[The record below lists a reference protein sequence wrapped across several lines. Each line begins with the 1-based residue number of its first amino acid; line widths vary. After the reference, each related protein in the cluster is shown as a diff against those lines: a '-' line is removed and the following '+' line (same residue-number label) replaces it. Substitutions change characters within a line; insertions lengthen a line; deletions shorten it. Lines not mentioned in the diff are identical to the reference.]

1 MAPEVS
7 NLNLNIYLLEIR
19 RIFFRKK
26 PWSGWNIDQG
36 SSRPWNESLGMVGS
50 KTMFVSPEKR
60 LGPER
65 VNHPEKE
72 THLPKFAGFPN
83 MSFGGSM
90 VLIVFFL

>member
-1 MAPEVS
+1 
-7 NLNLNIYLLEIR
+7 
-19 RIFFRKK
+19 
-26 PWSGWNIDQG
+26 
-36 SSRPWNESLGMVGS
+36 MVGS
-50 KTMFVSPEKR
+50 KTMIVSPEKR